1 MGVLRLV
8 ALTMIVVGVVMI
20 ANRVLFGLWGT
31 GNLAQAWSNWMGVG
45 TWHGIFFGV
54 PLAGAGLIIATFS
67 GWLSH
72 WLVQAP
78 AMGCARCG
86 YASLAEDVV
95 CSECGYR

>member
-31 GNLAQAWSNWMGVG
+31 GNLPQAWSSWMGNG
-45 TWHGIFFGV
+45 EWHGIFFGV
-54 PLAGAGLIIATFS
+54 PLTGAGVILAVFS
-67 GWLSH
+67 AWLSR
-72 WLVQAP
+72 WIVQAP

-86 YASLAEDVV
+86 YASLGEAGM